1 MRKNTGVR
9 TTMVRMC
16 VMRFDGTIPSS
27 LNASHEYQRGVNL
40 GKRFVECQWKQQ
52 GKCELTNIDMIESGS
67 SNV

>member
-16 VMRFDGTIPSS
+16 VMCFDGTIPNS
-27 LNASHEYQRGVNL
+27 LNFSCISARCQL
-40 GKRFVECQWKQQ
+40 ECQRKQQ